1 MKTQW
6 KKVWLKATVWL
17 AAEIV
22 LNWIGIDNLADYS
35 EFVFDK
41 EVEIAGNQPKMTVVA
56 PSHPV
61 ASQLIH
67 RFIVPVRA

>member
-17 AAEIV
+17 AAEII
-22 LNWIGIDNLADYS
+22 LNLIGIDNLADYS
-35 EFVFDK
+35 EFIFDK
-41 EVEIAGNQPKMTVVA
+41 EVEVVGHQPKMTVVA

-61 ASQLIH
+61 SSHLIH
-67 RFIVPVRA
+67 HFVVPVRA